1 MYEYKILIDGEES
14 KYGSI
19 PAYVRRQ
26 HTAKKKGFKVI
37 IPILQQAKKI
47 EIEYGPLYGR
57 SKEDEEKHWKMFKYK
72 DSNQMLE
79 EDKLSIGR
87 YTVHYSDIQKY
98 TAKYYDSL
106 WSHRRERLSAI
117 SSSAPG
123 YSIADTL

>member
-1 MYEYKILIDGEES
+1 MDV
-14 KYGSI
+14 
-19 PAYVRRQ
+19 ARRM
-26 HTAKKKGFKVI
+26 KKNIG
-37 IPILQQAKKI
+37 
-47 EIEYGPLYGR
+47 
-57 SKEDEEKHWKMFKYK
+57 KMFKYK

-106 WSHRRERLSAI
+106 WSHRRERLSEFRQHLV
-117 SSSAPG
+117 